1 MKIEIT
7 AEEFREEFK
16 KVRGVEP
23 TEDMIRFALA
33 YNEMLNKAE
42 VAK

>member
-1 MKIEIT
+1 MKKEVT

-23 TEDMIRFALA
+23 TEDLVRFALA

-42 VAK
+42 VTK